1 MEKLIEFL
9 EEIRT
14 NPRAIELINGKQ
26 KPESQEE
33 LAAYYAKV
41 AGDLGIR

>member
-14 NPRAIELINGKQ
+14 NPRANELINGKE
-26 KPESQEE
+26 KPE
-33 LAAYYAKV
+33 KR
-41 AGDLGIR
+41 D